1 MANGWIGNIWK
12 KYCEPHEIEG
22 RLKWEKPVSD
32 GLFLFSNNRLNTI
45 YSIKLLYN
53 SEYFTRYG
61 ILIMKSRNGLIAKI
75 KVAQKELG
83 MAEEAYRAML
93 LRITGKNSCAVMD
106 IGELERVADEMRRF
120 GFKPSTSTAREKHG
134 RPHLRRTTAAAMMDK
149 VEALL
154 ADGGY
159 HWNYAHA
166 MARRMF
172 GCEKVEYLDN
182 DQLHKLVAALQI
194 AANRRKGK

>member
-1 MANGWIGNIWK
+1 
-12 KYCEPHEIEG
+12 
-22 RLKWEKPVSD
+22 
-32 GLFLFSNNRLNTI
+32 
-45 YSIKLLYN
+45 
-53 SEYFTRYG
+53 
-61 ILIMKSRNGLIAKI
+61 MKSRNGLIAKI
-75 KVAQKELG
+75 KIAQKELG

-106 IGELERVADEMRRF
+106 IGELERVDAEMRRF

-172 GCEKVEYLDN
+172 GREKVEYLDN

-194 AANRRKGK
+194 AANRRKGEK

>member
-1 MANGWIGNIWK
+1 MKKSELISVLAKHADVSKTEAERVLAALEQAVKVELLEGGEVTLPGIGTLATAQRAARQ
-12 KYCEPHEIEG
+12 G
-22 RLKWEKPVSD
+22 RNPKTGE
-32 GLFLFSNNRLNTI
+32 TI
-45 YSIKLLYN
+45 
-53 SEYFTRYG
+53 
-61 ILIMKSRNGLIAKI
+61 A
-75 KVAQKELG
+75 
-83 MAEEAYRAML
+83 
-93 LRITGKNSCAVMD
+93 ITGKNSCAVMD

-120 GFKPSTSTAREKHG
+120 GFKPSTSTSTAREKHG

>member
-12 KYCEPHEIEG
+12 KYCEPREIEG
-22 RLKWEKPVSD
+22 RLKWEN
-32 GLFLFSNNRLNTI
+32 LFQTAFFLFANNQSNTI
-45 YSIKLLYN
+45 YGIKLLYN
-53 SEYFTRYG
+53 CIYFTIYG
-61 ILIMKSRNGLIAKI
+61 ISTMKSRNGLIAKI
-75 KVAQKELG
+75 KIAQKELG

-172 GCEKVEYLDN
+172 GREKVEYLDN

>member
-1 MANGWIGNIWK
+1 
-12 KYCEPHEIEG
+12 
-22 RLKWEKPVSD
+22 
-32 GLFLFSNNRLNTI
+32 
-45 YSIKLLYN
+45 
-53 SEYFTRYG
+53 
-61 ILIMKSRNGLIAKI
+61 MKSRNGLIAKI
-75 KVAQKELG
+75 KIAQKELG

-93 LRITGKNSCAVMD
+93 LRITGKNSCAVMN

-120 GFKPSTSTAREKHG
+120 GFKPSTSTSTAREKYG
-134 RPHLRRTTAAAMMDK
+134 KPHLRRTTAAAMMDK

-194 AANRRKGK
+194 AANRKKKETEE

>member
-1 MANGWIGNIWK
+1 MG
-12 KYCEPHEIEG
+12 
-22 RLKWEKPVSD
+22 KPVSD
-32 GLFLFSNNRLNTI
+32 GLFLFANNRLNTI
-45 YSIKLLYN
+45 YGIKLLYN
-53 SEYFTRYG
+53 CIYFTRYG
-61 ILIMKSRNGLIAKI
+61 ISTMKSRNGLIAKI
-75 KVAQKELG
+75 KIAQKELG

-106 IGELERVADEMRRF
+106 IGELERVVDEMRRF

-172 GCEKVEYLDN
+172 GREKVEYLDN

-194 AANRRKGK
+194 AANRRKGEK

>member
-1 MANGWIGNIWK
+1 
-12 KYCEPHEIEG
+12 
-22 RLKWEKPVSD
+22 
-32 GLFLFSNNRLNTI
+32 
-45 YSIKLLYN
+45 
-53 SEYFTRYG
+53 
-61 ILIMKSRNGLIAKI
+61 MKSRNGLIAKI
-75 KVAQKELG
+75 KIAQKELA

-172 GCEKVEYLDN
+172 GREKVEYLDN

-194 AANRRKGK
+194 AANRKKKKTEE

>member
-1 MANGWIGNIWK
+1 
-12 KYCEPHEIEG
+12 
-22 RLKWEKPVSD
+22 
-32 GLFLFSNNRLNTI
+32 
-45 YSIKLLYN
+45 
-53 SEYFTRYG
+53 
-61 ILIMKSRNGLIAKI
+61 MKSRNGLIAKI
-75 KVAQKELG
+75 KIAQKELG

-120 GFKPSTSTAREKHG
+120 CFRPSTAREKHG

-172 GCEKVEYLDN
+172 GREKVEYLDN

>member
-1 MANGWIGNIWK
+1 
-12 KYCEPHEIEG
+12 
-22 RLKWEKPVSD
+22 
-32 GLFLFSNNRLNTI
+32 
-45 YSIKLLYN
+45 
-53 SEYFTRYG
+53 
-61 ILIMKSRNGLIAKI
+61 MKSRNGLIAKI
-75 KVAQKELG
+75 KIAQKELG
-83 MAEEAYRAML
+83 MAKEAYRAML

-120 GFKPSTSTAREKHG
+120 GFKPSTSAAREKHG

-172 GCEKVEYLDN
+172 GREKVEYLDN

-194 AANRRKGK
+194 AANRKKKKTEE

>member
-1 MANGWIGNIWK
+1 MGK
-12 KYCEPHEIEG
+12 TCFRRH
-22 RLKWEKPVSD
+22 
-32 GLFLFSNNRLNTI
+32 FLFSNNRLNTI
-45 YSIKLLYN
+45 YGIKLLYN
-53 SEYFTRYG
+53 CTYFTRYG
-61 ILIMKSRNGLIAKI
+61 ILTMKSRNGLIAKI
-75 KVAQKELG
+75 KIAQKELG

-120 GFKPSTSTAREKHG
+120 GFKPSTAREKHG

-172 GCEKVEYLDN
+172 GCERVEYLDN

-194 AANRRKGK
+194 AANRKKKKTEE